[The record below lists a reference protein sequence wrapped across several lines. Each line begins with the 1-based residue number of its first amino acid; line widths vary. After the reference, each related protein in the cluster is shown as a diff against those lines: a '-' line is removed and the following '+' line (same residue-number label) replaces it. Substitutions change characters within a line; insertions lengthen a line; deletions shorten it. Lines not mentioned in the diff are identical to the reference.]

1 MQDID
6 IFVFY
11 FDCYCAKITILKAGF
26 SKEDLMMF
34 GKGKK
39 VESLE
44 NNDYEL
50 MMAAMDAVISGNY
63 ADCDTSQFADPKHGE
78 KINEMIHAFKRAN
91 NNFVMRMNEAMESI
105 GDNSYVKQTLDQV
118 QSQSDSIAQMEAASQ
133 NMAASISTITSSM
146 GVIRD
151 NAHDMLAVAEKSTS
165 NMSDSIQVVNESS
178 ETIIGI
184 NQRIQEFQEKI
195 DRISEIVDMVKKVA
209 SQSNLLALN
218 ASIEAARAGEA
229 GRGFAVVAD
238 QVRELSSNTSS
249 SAEDIVNYVAELRT
263 DIKDLAETM
272 DITTQKL
279 GEGNA
284 KVETSLKD
292 VEKMTSAMT
301 AIRDSV
307 DEIFTD
313 MDEQANVTMEFSK
326 QVENISGSY
335 DELNKYCMEQGVHVY
350 KIGRY
355 IDTARSDMVRGFA
368 EVTVQDWLR
377 IFEID
382 HFILMWRVYNNAV
395 GFEQLKITQL
405 NNYDKCKLGLW
416 LGRQTE
422 PEVVNSKEF
431 ATLKQTHYEVHKYA
445 TESWKAKDEGDVKK
459 ALDYFQKTYDA
470 YFVYKRAIQDMQKKF
485 EQLGYTDRTE
495 IVVFRR

>member
-1 MQDID
+1 M
-6 IFVFY
+6 V
-11 FDCYCAKITILKAGF
+11 
-26 SKEDLMMF
+26 KER
-34 GKGKK
+34 K

-151 NAHDMLAVAEKSTS
+151 NAHDMLVVAEKSTS

-368 EVTVQDWLR
+368 EVTVR
-377 IFEID
+377 IGSESLKSTTLSLCGEFTT
-382 HFILMWRVYNNAV
+382 M
-395 GFEQLKITQL
+395 QL
-405 NNYDKCKLGLW
+405 
-416 LGRQTE
+416 
-422 PEVVNSKEF
+422 
-431 ATLKQTHYEVHKYA
+431 
-445 TESWKAKDEGDVKK
+445 
-459 ALDYFQKTYDA
+459 ALSS
-470 YFVYKRAIQDMQKKF
+470 
-485 EQLGYTDRTE
+485 
-495 IVVFRR
+495 